1 MEYVIIHL
9 CNWVKNNTAKKC
21 SVMGIIR
28 MIIWNPIA
36 TFVLLLLITGLLP
49 VVSVEPFAAWGCQF
63 HTEQGCPFWW
73 SGQYQAPQEASPQT
87 GYRAGTE
94 IAVNRGQQVNTG
106 KKRIRR
112 HV

>member
-1 MEYVIIHL
+1 MDII
-9 CNWVKNNTAKKC
+9 
-21 SVMGIIR
+21 II
-28 MIIWNPIA
+28 IIWNPIA

-73 SGQYQAPQEASPQT
+73 SGQYQALPEASPQT

-106 KKRIRR
+106 KKD
-112 HV
+112 